1 MVGWDEGENTLE
13 FVVCEISRE
22 VSGVPC
28 FEELLLVFFCF
39 DVLEE
44 LLPSE
49 YFDLG
54 DPDLDLSLFLDFLR
68 CGEPLDED
76 HVSVPCVSPWSG
88 VAPLLPVRAS
98 GGVHPRLLTP
108 EL

>member
-13 FVVCEISRE
+13 FVVCEISNE

-28 FEELLLVFFCF
+28 FEELLLDFFCL

-54 DPDLDLSLFLDFLR
+54 EPDLDLSLFLDFLR
-68 CGEPLDED
+68 CGEPLVED
-76 HVSVPCVSPWSG
+76 HVNVPVSPWSG
-88 VAPLLPVRAS
+88 VQPLLLVNAR
-98 GGVHPRLLTP
+98 GGVHPLL
-108 EL
+108 L